1 MPIINSR
8 RDIPILRC
16 FVKTPSSIAGSSF
29 PSRAYTLARGVVTM
43 AKSKSVSF
51 SKKNM
56 GERIR
61 ALRLQKGLTQVELG
75 KKMGMTQSNISEIER
90 GIRGLTV
97 RQLLKL
103 SSILSASTDTILL
116 GSSSIENGTANLSLR
131 VLRRA
136 QRIQELPVRKQRA
149 LLETVDALL
158 DKHQHS

>member
-1 MPIINSR
+1 
-8 RDIPILRC
+8 
-16 FVKTPSSIAGSSF
+16 
-29 PSRAYTLARGVVTM
+29 M
-43 AKSKSVSF
+43 AKSKTVSF
-51 SKKNM
+51 SKKNL

-97 RQLLKL
+97 RQLLRL
-103 SSILSASTDTILL
+103 SSILSASTDSILL
-116 GSSSIENGTANLSLR
+116 GSSSILLGSSSTENGTPNLSLR

-136 QRIQELPVRKQRA
+136 QRIQELPLRKQRA

-158 DKHQHS
+158 DKHQRS

>member
-1 MPIINSR
+1 
-8 RDIPILRC
+8 
-16 FVKTPSSIAGSSF
+16 
-29 PSRAYTLARGVVTM
+29 M